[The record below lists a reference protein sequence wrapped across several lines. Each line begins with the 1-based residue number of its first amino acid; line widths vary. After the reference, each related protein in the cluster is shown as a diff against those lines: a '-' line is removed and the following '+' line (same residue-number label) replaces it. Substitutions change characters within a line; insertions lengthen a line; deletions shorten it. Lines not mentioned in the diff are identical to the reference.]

1 MKQKE
6 IIVKLCMATSF
17 RNKTLHVVLS
27 QLLISIFLF
36 CSHFSL
42 HLWNIQRT
50 LAVAEIRSIMR
61 KEKITGETNNFL
73 IGTNPQRQ
81 SDMKL
86 REAHKGV

>member
-1 MKQKE
+1 MA
-6 IIVKLCMATSF
+6 KLCMATSF
-17 RNKTLHVVLS
+17 RNKTLYVVLS
-27 QLLISIFLF
+27 QLLVSIFFF

-42 HLWNIQRT
+42 HLWNIHGP
-50 LAVAEIRSIMR
+50 LAVAELRSIMQ